1 MASSA
6 ITALKKYLNEIYL
19 TVLKYLI
26 SLKFSNK
33 EKEEIYNML
42 KHRLRSIVVLLL
54 SLSTSSLSRLLHLL
68 REDISWTFKDLHV
81 ILNILEDLTH
91 LLCLHHPSFCDFLLS
106 KDQCRDF

>member
-81 ILNILEDLTH
+81 ILNILEDLTY
-91 LLCLHHPSFCDFLLS
+91 LLCLHHP
-106 KDQCRDF
+106 